1 MTPIKEELQY
11 RVQVDAENFATYSIG
26 PKLNRESFP
35 EITFNWGLAAA
46 MQSFLSLK
54 LAVIEEKYNDTCL

>member
-1 MTPIKEELQY
+1 MTPIKDELQY

-35 EITFNWGLAAA
+35 EITFNWGLTAA
-46 MQSFLSLK
+46 MAVFPK
-54 LAVIEEKYNDTCL
+54 LETCGN

>member
-1 MTPIKEELQY
+1 MIPINKELQY

-35 EITFNWGLAAA
+35 EITFNWGLTAA
-46 MQSFLSLK
+46 MAVFPK
-54 LAVIEEKYNDTCL
+54 LETCGN